1 MTEPSP
7 APAYHHGDL
16 REALVLAG
24 LEILEEGG
32 ISALSLRETARRANV
47 SHAAPYHHFPNK
59 EALLTAIV
67 ARGLRIQGEV
77 MAAAM
82 ANPKPATDGL
92 QSFGMAYVAF
102 AAAHPSLF
110 RLMYS
115 HERTSPGATKELAEA
130 TASIDAR
137 FIEGIRETA
146 KCSVERARSIAL
158 LLWASMHG
166 LAMLWLD
173 GQLQW
178 EGAPPLETLA
188 FQVTELL
195 GANLR
200 PVSET

>member
-7 APAYHHGDL
+7 ASGYHHGDL
-16 REALVLAG
+16 REALVRAG
-24 LEILEEGG
+24 VEILEEQGLA
-32 ISALSLRETARRANV
+32 ALTLREVARRANV

-59 EALLTAIV
+59 EALLTAIA
-67 ARGLRIQGEV
+67 ARGLRMQSEE
-77 MAAAM
+77 MALAM
-82 ANPKPATDGL
+82 ANPKPSTDGL

-115 HERTSPGATKELAEA
+115 HERTGPNATKELADA
-130 TASIDAR
+130 TASIDVR
-137 FIEGIRETA
+137 FIEGIREKA
-146 KCSVERARSIAL
+146 KCSVEHARSIAL

-178 EGAPPLETLA
+178 EGAPPLESLA

-200 PVSET
+200 PPSGA